1 MPHLNFEAMA
11 YGEMI
16 HWERTDVSI
25 IVIPVV
31 RNISNEEIIKKLSLP
46 ENTSPEYSFAVYL
59 CHTVA
64 VERTVTLVSIAA
76 THVCGNKAR
85 DGVVRSTLI
94 SLQVLPK
101 FKSKSQFLAIFPDG
115 DDSDSGG
122 GGAQDAATY
131 TWWALGHLAS
141 FSG

>member
-1 MPHLNFEAMA
+1 
-11 YGEMI
+11 MI
-16 HWERTDVSI
+16 HWESTDVYI
-25 IVIPVV
+25 IVLPVV
-31 RNISNEEIIKKLSLP
+31 RNISNKEIVEKLSLP